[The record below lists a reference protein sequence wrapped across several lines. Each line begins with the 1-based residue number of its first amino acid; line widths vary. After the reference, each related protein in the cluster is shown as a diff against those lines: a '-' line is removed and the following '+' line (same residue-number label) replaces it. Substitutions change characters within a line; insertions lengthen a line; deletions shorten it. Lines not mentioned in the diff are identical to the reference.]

1 MMVVVV
7 AAGAGEILWGS
18 REREMAFV
26 AVEGCCFFGS
36 RGERKRERESAEGK
50 RERERERAVSISGM
64 VKRVM
69 RGSAL
74 GGIVL
79 GVTSSVDGIGA
90 LITGRQACGGGG
102 I

>member
-1 MMVVVV
+1 M
-7 AAGAGEILWGS
+7 
-18 REREMAFV
+18 
-26 AVEGCCFFGS
+26 
-36 RGERKRERESAEGK
+36 RGGDGG
-50 RERERERAVSISGM
+50 REREREGWLLLRWRAVVFLVSVERGGEREGGERERAVDISAM

-79 GVTSSVDGIGA
+79 GVTSSVDGIVVF
-90 LITGRQACGGGG
+90 ITGRQAGVWGRG